1 MYIFVEENV
10 RNIVKCLRWLFKNGR
25 ILGDFNFIV
34 LFIIL

>member
-1 MYIFVEENV
+1 MYIFAEENV
-10 RNIVKCLRWLFKNGR
+10 RNTAKCLRWSSKNGR